1 MTKPLLSR
9 YLQDLY
15 FIHQT
20 GGGTE
25 ETSFY
30 GPLENLLNAVGETLR
45 QPVRSVFQLQDLGA
59 GRPDFGLFAVPSGRT
74 PRPLRITGQQP
85 ERGAG
90 EVKGPGASL
99 KPLLEGK
106 QVSKYWQHYGQVL
119 VTNLRHFAFL
129 GKNELNQLVVLDTL
143 ELAPDE
149 ASFWNLCAHPE
160 ALSAEQADAAEQ
172 FLARCMLHGA
182 PLDQPREL
190 AWLLASF
197 AREAR
202 DRLSGVDLHEL
213 DPLVTALEQSLGA
226 RFDGPKGIRFLHAT
240 IVQTLF
246 YGVFSAWVLWHR
258 EQPDRKDEF
267 DWRTTA
273 HYLQIPVLQVLFEHI
288 GASSSVDRLK
298 MRDLMTRTGRTLRRV
313 RREKFFN
320 RFADSTAIQYFY
332 EPFLEAYDPQL
343 RKEMGVWYT
352 PPELASYM
360 VAKVDQMLKEKLGI
374 EEGLADERVVVLD
387 PCCGT
392 GTYLVE
398 VLRFVGRRLLQTHGA
413 LAGAML
419 REAATRR
426 LFGFEILTAPFVV
439 AHLQLGL
446 ALRAAGAPLGDGQK
460 AAIYLT
466 NALTGWDPAEH
477 EKQLAILPALAQEAE
492 QARHVKREEQIMVIL
507 GNPPYDGVSGLA
519 ISEER
524 RLTDAYRNPTRTA
537 QPQGQGLNDLYIRFF
552 RIAERQIAERSGR
565 GLVCYVSNNSWLDG
579 LSHPGLRER
588 LLTAFDLI
596 YVDNLHG
603 DKYRTG
609 KTYNGKPD
617 PSVFSS
623 KANREGIQV
632 GTAVATLVRT
642 GATAGTEDIAYRD
655 IRGSDKLKQ
664 LELLAAP
671 ADDLSSIGRLDVPY
685 QRVTPV
691 AELGLTFLPRTV
703 RAGYL
708 DNPTLPEL
716 FPVSFPGI
724 KTSRD
729 EALVDGDRAQLEMR
743 MRAYFNPAKTD
754 EEVTKLVPR
763 LLESAKGFNAVQTRL
778 TLLNHGY
785 ESGQIIPYLYRPF
798 DLRWLYW
805 NPHTKLLDRERA
817 DYQRNLAHGTI
828 WLEAMQASRKAYS
841 PSNFAT
847 VAGSLHV
854 NERGTN
860 FFPLF
865 STPQVADSEPVY
877 NLSKLA
883 WKYLYETGETPE
895 SLFYHA
901 LAVMHAPAYQAHN
914 AGALQQDWPRLPL
927 PPDPAVLAGSAV
939 LGRKLAA
946 LLNVAAPVKGVT
958 LGALEPE
965 LVSVAVPRHQDGGRQ
980 LDANTGHF
988 EVKARWGYFGHKGQI
1003 MPGPG
1008 LLSTPRV
1015 AEEFRAAEWGIQTVN
1030 VHLNEDVYWANVPL
1044 GVWNY
1049 NIGGY
1054 QVLKKWLSYRS
1065 YEVMGRS
1072 LQLQEVMEFT
1082 HIARRIAALLLL
1094 YPALNANYEAML
1106 SPIEEAVLVA
1116 V

>member
-1 MTKPLLSR
+1 MSKSLLTR
-9 YLQDLY
+9 YLRDLS
-15 FIHQT
+15 FIHQS
-20 GGGTE
+20 GAGTT

-59 GRPDFGLFAVPSGRT
+59 GRPDFGLFAVPTGRT
-74 PRPLRITGQQP
+74 LRPVRLNGQQP

-90 EVKGPGASL
+90 EVKGPGVSL

-129 GKNELNQLVVLDTL
+129 GRNEHDQMVVLDAL
-143 ELAPDE
+143 ELSPDE
-149 ASFWNLCAHPE
+149 ATFWNLCAHPD
-160 ALSAEQADAAEQ
+160 ALPATLADRAEL

-202 DRLSGVDLHEL
+202 DLLNGVNLHEL
-213 DPLVTALEQSLGA
+213 DSLVTALEQSLGA
-226 RFDGPKGIRFLHAT
+226 RFDGPKGTRFLHAT

-258 EQPDRKDEF
+258 EQPDRTDEF

-273 HYLQIPVLQVLFEHI
+273 DYLGIPVLQVLFEQI
-288 GASSSVDRLK
+288 GAPSIVNRLGL
-298 MRDLMTRTGRTLRRV
+298 RGLLVRTGTTLQRV
-313 RREKFFN
+313 RRERFFN

-352 PPELASYM
+352 PPELAAYM
-360 VAKVDQMLKEKLGI
+360 VNQVDRMLKEKLGV

-398 VLRFVGRRLLQTHGA
+398 VLRFIHRQLVLTR
-413 LAGAML
+413 GAMAASLL

-446 ALRAAGAPLGDGQK
+446 ALRAAQAPLGEGQK
-460 AAIYLT
+460 AAVYLT
-466 NALTGWDPAEH
+466 NALTGWDPTEH
-477 EKQLAILPALAQEAE
+477 DKQLVILPALAQEAE

-507 GNPPYDGVSGLA
+507 GNPPYDGVPGLD
-519 ISEER
+519 IPDER
-524 RLTDAYRNPTRTA
+524 RLTDAYRHPTSTA
-537 QPQGQGLNDLYIRFF
+537 APQGQGLNDLYVRFF
-552 RIAERQIAERSGR
+552 RIAERQITERSGR

-588 LLTAFDLI
+588 LLLSFDNI
-596 YVDNLHG
+596 FIDNLHG
-603 DKYRTG
+603 DKRRTG
-609 KTYNGKPD
+609 KVYEGKPD

-623 KANREGIQV
+623 PANREGIQV
-632 GTAVATLVRT
+632 GTAVAMLVRT
-642 GATAGTEDIAYRD
+642 GPTEGTASISYRD
-655 IRGSDKLKQ
+655 IRGADKLQQ
-664 LELLAAP
+664 LALLAAP
-671 ADDLSSIGRLDVPY
+671 ADDLSSLGRKEMPY
-685 QRVTPV
+685 QQVTPLP
-691 AELGLTFLPRTV
+691 ELGLTFLPRKV
-703 RAGYL
+703 QDGYL

-716 FPVSFPGI
+716 FPASFAGI

-729 EALVDGDRAQLEMR
+729 EALVDSDKARLEAR
-743 MRAYFNPAKTD
+743 MRTYFDTTTKND
-754 EEVTKLVPR
+754 EVMKLAPR
-763 LLESAKGFNAVQTRL
+763 LMEPGNRFDPLQTRQS
-778 TLLNHGY
+778 LLNHGY
-785 ESGQIIPYLYRPF
+785 DSGTIIPYLYRPF

-805 NPHTKLLDRERA
+805 NPNTKLLDEKRP

-828 WLEAMQASRKAYS
+828 WLEAMKASRKD
-841 PSNFAT
+841 FAPAACT
-847 VAGSLHV
+847 SVAGSLHV

-860 FFPLF
+860 FFPLY
-865 STPQVADSEPVY
+865 STPLVADIGPVF
-877 NLSKLA
+877 NLSKRA
-883 WKYLYETGETPE
+883 WEYIYGTGEAPE

-901 LAVMHAPAYQAHN
+901 LAVMHAPNYRAQN

-927 PPDPAVLAGSAV
+927 PPDPAVLNSSAA
-939 LGRKLAA
+939 LGQRLAA
-946 LLNVAAPVKGVT
+946 LLDVAKPVQGVT
-958 LGALEPE
+958 QRPITLELAAL
-965 LVSVAVPRHQDGGRQ
+965 AMPRHRNTIQQ
-980 LDANTGHF
+980 LNGNEGHF
-988 EVKARWGYFGHKGQI
+988 EVRARWGRSGHTGQV

-1008 LLSTPRV
+1008 LLSAPQVMSEYRS
-1015 AEEFRAAEWGIQTVN
+1015 AAWGVEAVD
-1030 VHLNEDVYWANVPL
+1030 VHLNDDVYWANVPS
-1044 GVWNY
+1044 GVWAY
-1049 NIGGY
+1049 TLGGY

-1065 YEVMGRS
+1065 YDVLGRS
-1072 LQLQEVMEFT
+1072 LHLHEVEEFT
-1082 HIARRIAALLLL
+1082 CIARRIAALLLL

-1106 SPIEEAVLVA
+1106 APVEESILVEA
-1116 V
+1116 